1 MEKKFRAGYGRFVN
15 SRVTAASHRQ
25 KERAHMGKRY
35 GIAVKRDDGL
45 EEISNI
51 MEKEGGPPFPGSDN
65 ARVIEDLDPRVKI
78 GMVSGGKG
86 ESAAGFGYNTLEA
99 TPPAADLQLTDEQL
113 AEQKKERGRAAL
125 EEAKRFDNF
134 GQRQSEAEAEAASSK
149 KAATV
154 KAADDKAAAK
164 KS

>member
-1 MEKKFRAGYGRFVN
+1 
-15 SRVTAASHRQ
+15 
-25 KERAHMGKRY
+25 MGKRY

-99 TPPAADLQLTDEQL
+99 TPPAADLQLTDEQR
-113 AEQKKERGRAAL
+113 AEQKKAESRARL

-134 GQRQSEAEAEAASSK
+134 GQRQSGDLDEAAAPK
-149 KAATV
+149 KAA
-154 KAADDKAAAK
+154 ADKASAK

>member
-1 MEKKFRAGYGRFVN
+1 
-15 SRVTAASHRQ
+15 
-25 KERAHMGKRY
+25 MGKRY

-86 ESAAGFGYNTLEA
+86 ESAAGFGYNTPEA

-113 AEQKKERGRAAL
+113 AEQKKAESRARL

-134 GQRQSEAEAEAASSK
+134 GQRQDDADAEKASASK
-149 KAATV
+149 KAAAD
-154 KAADDKAAAK
+154 KAAADKAAAK